1 MTDTP
6 LPDYRDLA
14 DFMAAY
20 GGIYEHSPWIAE
32 RAFDAPEKHT
42 VEKLHAALKHIVDGA
57 DDQRKLALIQAHPD
71 LACAP
76 GRLTMASQNE
86 QSGAGLTH
94 CSEEEYQAF
103 QDLNRRYREKFGFPF
118 IIAVRGLDRAEILA
132 RFRERIDHERSRE
145 FDTALEEIHK
155 IAFWRLREL
164 AQ

>member
-1 MTDTP
+1 MTGTA
-6 LPDYRDLA
+6 LPEYTDLA

-32 RAFDAPEKHT
+32 RGFDAPEKHS

-57 DDQRKLALIQAHPD
+57 DEKRKLALIQAHPD

-76 GRLTMASQNE
+76 GRLTTASQNE
-86 QSGAGLTH
+86 QSGAGLDH
-94 CSEEEYQAF
+94 CTQAEYQAF

-118 IIAVRGLDRAEILA
+118 IIAVRGLDRAEILT
-132 RFRERIDHERSRE
+132 RFRERIDHERSQE